1 MNIATPL
8 SIIGLV
14 HRSPAPSAQRAL
26 EAVENGGKQL
36 LSGQTGVLPNAPQL
50 LESAAQA
57 DGLCNIARKMLRSFG
72 DHELPI
78 DSVESQLYS
87 LGLSEGA
94 KGTVAADY
102 THHFEMSYGANGGF
116 RGSRS
121 YDAPG
126 ETPLARVKAFQK
138 AGALPTDPALV
149 RVDYTRPGHVG
160 PCLNGTIMD
169 QMSSA
174 RSLYFTT
181 DLSKVNGLEGKT
193 IGSDE
198 DCKERLEQLFT
209 SLEQASPLQ
218 LHSYTTGYGRVGTSY
233 YDKARV
239 AGNDTTNPVEVAAA
253 SLQGMRHILGLS
265 GKATQSAPAQAPSAT
280 SRMLGSL
287 AAGGA
292 AGALGTALLGGLHP
306 AAGAALA
313 AAAIGGLGAAGHLA
327 HRNDPR
333 DFPLPNAAA
342 LDERNQVRARR
353 GLENGLLLGTALSAS
368 AAAGAA
374 FGWQGAVAAAICC
387 AGVEALLGA
396 AQS

>member
-1 MNIATPL
+1 MKITTPL

-14 HRSPAPSAQRAL
+14 HRSPAPSPQTAL
-26 EAVENGGKQL
+26 EAVEQGGQQL
-36 LSGQTGVLPNAPQL
+36 LSGQTEVLPNAPQL

-57 DGLCNIARKMLRSFG
+57 DGLCNISRKLLRSFG

-78 DSVESQLYS
+78 DSLESQLYS

-94 KGTVAADY
+94 KGYVAADY
-102 THHFEMSYGANGGF
+102 SHHFEMSYGSNGGF

-138 AGALPTDPALV
+138 NGALPTDPALV

-160 PCLNGTIMD
+160 PSLTGTIMD
-169 QMSSA
+169 PMSSA
-174 RSLYFTT
+174 TSLYFTP
-181 DLSKVNGLEGKT
+181 DLSKVSCLEGAT

-198 DCKERLEQLFT
+198 DCKTRLEQLFN
-209 SLEQASPLQ
+209 SLDQAAPVQ
-218 LHSYTTGYGRVGTSY
+218 LHNYTTGYGRVGTSY
-233 YDKARV
+233 HDKARV
-239 AGNDTTNPVEVAAA
+239 AGNDTTNPVEIAAA
-253 SLQGMRHILGLS
+253 SLQGMRHILNLS
-265 GKATQSAPAQAPSAT
+265 GKAQPGETTPTTTKSVQILS
-280 SRMLGSL
+280 SL

-292 AGALGTALLGGLHP
+292 AGALGSALLSGLHP

-313 AAAIGGLGAAGHLA
+313 AVTVAGLGAAGHLA

-333 DFPLPNAAA
+333 DFPLPNARS
-342 LDERNQVRARR
+342 LDERNQLRARR
-353 GLENGLLLGTALSAS
+353 GLQNGLLLGTALSAS

-374 FGWQGAVAAAICC
+374 FGWQGAVAAAVCC
-387 AGVEALLGA
+387 AGVEAVLRA
-396 AQS
+396 TQ

>member
-1 MNIATPL
+1 MKIAAPL
-8 SIIGLV
+8 SIVGLV
-14 HRSPAPSAQRAL
+14 HGSPAPSPQQAL
-26 EAVENGGKQL
+26 EAVVKGGEQL
-36 LSGQTGVLPNAPQL
+36 LAGQTEVLPEAPQL
-50 LESAAQA
+50 LEAAAQA
-57 DGLCNIARKMLRSFG
+57 DGLCNISRKLLRSFS
-72 DHELPI
+72 DRQLPI

-94 KGTVAADY
+94 QGYVAADY

-138 AGALPTDPALV
+138 SGSLPSDPALV

-160 PCLNGTIMD
+160 PTLEGTPMD
-169 QMSSA
+169 SMSSA
-174 RSLYFTT
+174 SSLYFTN
-181 DLSKVNGLEGKT
+181 DLSKVSGLEGNT
-193 IGSDE
+193 VGSDE
-198 DCKERLEQLFT
+198 ECKERLEQLFT
-209 SLEQASPLQ
+209 SLELASPVQ
-218 LHSYTTGYGRVGTSY
+218 LHTYTTGYGRVGTSY

-239 AGNDTTNPVEVAAA
+239 AGNDSSNSVEIAAA
-253 SLQGMRHILGLS
+253 SLQGMRQILGLS
-265 GKATQSAPAQAPSAT
+265 GKATAANAAPTASASA
-280 SRMLGSL
+280 RILGSL

-292 AGALGTALLGGLHP
+292 AGALGSALLGGLHP

-313 AAAIGGLGAAGHLA
+313 AVTIAGLGTAGHLTQR
-327 HRNDPR
+327 HDPR
-333 DFPLPNAAA
+333 DFPLPNAQA

-353 GLENGLLLGTALSAS
+353 GLQNGLLLGTALSAS

-374 FGWQGAVAAAICC
+374 FGWQGAVVAAACC

-396 AQS
+396 AQ